1 MEFSPVSQYQARRY
15 LYNNNNNNRIYDKQ
29 QQFPKRIS
37 HQIRKC
43 TSVRI
48 LSVQECAVY
57 YVLAA
62 YVHWLGLGEC
72 IGGCRRKKR
81 DPIRT
86 DGGQQQ
92 LFPLP
97 KKSPCCC
104 LK

>member
-1 MEFSPVSQYQARRY
+1 MEFSLVSQYQARRY
-15 LYNNNNNNRIYDKQ
+15 LFNNSRIYDKQ
-29 QQFPKRIS
+29 QQFPNRIS

-43 TSVRI
+43 SV
-48 LSVQECAVY
+48 LSVQEFTVY

-72 IGGCRRKKR
+72 IGGCRRKKKR